1 MTAEQNQ
8 TDPTR
13 ERLLDEAERLFA
25 EKGFHAVSV
34 REITSAAG
42 AHLSAVNYHFGSKK
56 GLYLE
61 VFRSRWL
68 PRARRIDARL
78 AELEARDNP
87 SPTDLVGVIA
97 DAFFSS
103 FEDEEERRRHHQ
115 LIHREISSPTEAFQI
130 IVQEVTKPFSQRVAG
145 LLRPWLP
152 PDLSQED
159 IFLHIFSIFSQIL
172 FFSFGRPMVSQI
184 TGREYNQSL
193 KERLVRHITSF
204 SVGGL
209 RAAREARHEA

>member
-61 VFRSRWL
+61 VFRARWL
-68 PRARRIDARL
+68 PRARRIEARL
-78 AELEARDNP
+78 AELEGRDNP
-87 SPTDLVGVIA
+87 TPREMVEVIA

-103 FEDEEERRRHHQ
+103 FDDEAERVRHHQ
-115 LIHREISSPTEAFQI
+115 LIHREMSSPTEAFRL
-130 IVQEVTKPFSQRVAG
+130 IVQEVTRPFYQRLAA

-152 PDLSQED
+152 KELGQED
-159 IFLHIFSIFSQIL
+159 IYLCIFSVFSQIL
-172 FFSFGRPMVSQI
+172 FFSFGRRMVSQL
-184 TGREYNQSL
+184 TGREYDQAL
-193 KERLVRHITSF
+193 KELLVRHITAF

-209 RAAREARHEA
+209 RAAQEAGHGA